1 MTSGHTLRMALT
13 IEDIKKVEKIK
24 WFQFFFVPLHPIM
37 GRKIVLLMILALQ
50 TVASVAQESANEKQ
64 ARRIFNQ
71 AYSQVFGE
79 QGASLHYDVNIVG
92 IYKTK
97 GDITFKGK
105 KQKFVDEKV
114 NTWNDGVTAYM
125 AFRKKKEVQIHA
137 ANSDKKDKY
146 SGKFKFELDDFDYS
160 IQEDKGL
167 FLLTLK
173 QKKHAKGT
181 IKVVKAWVT
190 KKGYEP
196 VRLRIKVAFIWT
208 TIKVSNF
215 KSGGIS
221 DDIFI
226 FPRNQYK
233 DWKFIDK
240 RKE

>member
-1 MTSGHTLRMALT
+1 
-13 IEDIKKVEKIK
+13 
-24 WFQFFFVPLHPIM
+24 M
-37 GRKIVLLMILALQ
+37 GRKVVLLIMLALQ
-50 TVASVAQESANEKQ
+50 TATLVAQETANERQ

-71 AYSQVFGE
+71 AYKQVFGE
-79 QGASLHYDVNIVG
+79 QGASLHYDLNIVG
-92 IYKTK
+92 IYKTQ

-125 AFRKKKEVQIHA
+125 AFRKKKEVHIHA

-160 IQEDKGL
+160 IAEDDGL

-173 QKKHAKGT
+173 QKKKAKGT
-181 IKVVKAWVT
+181 IKIVKAWVT

-196 VRLRIKVAFIWT
+196 VRLRLKVAFIWT
-208 TIKVSNF
+208 TIKVTNF

-221 DDIFI
+221 DDIFV
-226 FPRNQYK
+226 FPRSQYK
-233 DWKFIDK
+233 DWTFIDK
-240 RKE
+240 RNE

>member
-1 MTSGHTLRMALT
+1 MMLLIAL
-13 IEDIKKVEKIK
+13 
-24 WFQFFFVPLHPIM
+24 L
-37 GRKIVLLMILALQ
+37 
-50 TVASVAQESANEKQ
+50 TVTVGAQETANERQ

-71 AYSQVFGE
+71 AYQQVFGE
-79 QGASLHYDVNIVG
+79 QGASLRYDVNIIG

-97 GDITFKGK
+97 GDICFKGK

-114 NTWNDGVTAYM
+114 NTWNDGTTAYM
-125 AFRKKKEVQIHA
+125 AFRKKKEVHIHD

-146 SGKFKFELDDFDYS
+146 SGKFKFNLDDFDYS
-160 IQEDKGL
+160 ISEDDGM

-173 QKKHAKGT
+173 QKKKAKGT

-196 VRLRIKVAFIWT
+196 VRMRIKVAFIWT
-208 TIKVSNF
+208 TVKITNF
-215 KSGGIS
+215 KAGGIS
-221 DDIFI
+221 DDIFV

-240 RKE
+240 RNE